1 MAVQR
6 KVFEVFRA
14 LIAAYVFTGVILA
27 ILALM
32 VYKFEIRA
40 VVVNVVIIGVYII
53 STLLGGFIAGKRIKE
68 QKFLWGILLG
78 FCYML
83 IIFGASAIVNQGLEI
98 VSTNNITTLV
108 MCIGGGM
115 LGGMFS

>member
-1 MAVQR
+1 MVVQR

-14 LIAAYVFTGVILA
+14 LIAAYIFTGVILA
-27 ILALM
+27 LLALM
-32 VYKFEIRA
+32 VYKFELGEAI
-40 VVVNVVIIGVYII
+40 VNVVIIAIYILA
-53 STLLGGFIAGKRIKE
+53 TLLGGYIAGKRIKE

-78 FCYML
+78 LCYMV

-98 VSTNNITTLV
+98 VSTNNITTMI